1 MLLFELLLH
10 EELVCEPVVAVL
22 HLVYVLHVPVRE
34 RECFRLE
41 WAEVFVTHGVGGR
54 VASGTQVRVGFG
66 LRTGSHGVLST
77 LDPLLELQF
86 VSLLHDVIDGILE
99 GIEVVVVSDLSELV
113 DELLV
118 GLRLRLLQRDLLLE
132 VSELLLGD
140 LGTVHL

>member
-1 MLLFELLLH
+1 M
-10 EELVCEPVVAVL
+10 
-22 HLVYVLHVPVRE
+22 
-34 RECFRLE
+34 
-41 WAEVFVTHGVGGR
+41 THGVGGR

-66 LRTGSHGVLST
+66 LQTGSHGVLST

-118 GLRLRLLQRDLLLE
+118 GLRLRLLQSDLLLE